1 MPQMLGPAVLAL
13 SVVVLGS
20 GVAHAQGGL
29 SAEDH
34 AEIVQLYATYNLALD
49 GGDAQGWADTFV
61 EDGVF
66 GNNTGRAALVTFAEG
81 FTKQQ
86 AGHAR
91 HWHTNIHL
99 TKTAEGA
106 AGTCYLML
114 MNAGARP
121 HSVIV
126 TGTYHDTLVKTSDG
140 WRFTSRQVEP
150 DPAAESGQ
158 N

>member
-1 MPQMLGPAVLAL
+1 MFKMIRIAL
-13 SVVVLGS
+13 LSSLVAVLGS

-66 GNNTGRAALVTFAEG
+66 ANNTGRAALVAFAEG
-81 FTKQQ
+81 FTEQQ

-91 HWHTNIHL
+91 HWNTNIHL
-99 TKTAEGA
+99 TKTADGA

-150 DPAAESGQ
+150 DPAADNGQ
-158 N
+158 D